1 MKKEL
6 IIKKCSKCGALVKII
21 NDCNCDDCGIKCCNE
36 EMVIVKSNSVDVA
49 VEKHVPTYEI
59 KGNDIVVTVNHVME
73 DDHYIE
79 WIALVTEEKEEIYYL
94 KPGVSATV
102 TFKEVKEG
110 KLYSYCNK
118 HRLWENVI
126 NL

>member
-6 IIKKCSKCGALVKII
+6 IIKKCSKCGALVKVI
-21 NDCNCDDCGIKCCNE
+21 NDCNCGGCGIKCCNE
-36 EMVIVKSNSVDVA
+36 EMVIVKSNSVDAA

-59 KGNDIVVTVNHVME
+59 KDNDVTAFVNHVME

-79 WIALVTEEKEEIYYL
+79 WIALVTEEKEEFYYL
-94 KPGVSATV
+94 KPGVPATV

-118 HRLWENVI
+118 HGLWENEI
-126 NL
+126 K